1 MGRDDWYRNTSWDSA
16 TEAAFRAKLARSR
29 TSRPQYLR
37 IQASYLAEAFPEPA
51 LQLIEEYF
59 DTGDE
64 FDLPNALCARAEAY
78 ISLGR
83 RAEAVAAYKE
93 ALQWEEAHP
102 HHISKAR
109 IDLPKLVAA
118 DRLSNDYGYAFNIL
132 TTRFSPTDHQFPITR
147 YFWNG
152 SCALMTYEQGQ
163 LAEAREF
170 AERALRAAMETESP
184 FRYHR
189 TVGVVRDT
197 SDDFGRRIKR
207 IAQPSRVRSFF
218 RLFSR
223 R

>member
-16 TEAAFRAKLARSR
+16 TEASFRAKLARSR

-37 IQASYLAEAFPEPA
+37 IQASYLAEGFPENA

-64 FDLPNALCARAEAY
+64 FDVPNALCARAEAY
-78 ISLGR
+78 LSLGR

-102 HHISKAR
+102 RHISTAR

-118 DRLSNDYGYAFNIL
+118 DRLSNEYDYAFDIL
-132 TTRFSPTDHQFPITR
+132 TTRFSPTDHQFPSTR
-147 YFWNG
+147 YLWNG
-152 SCALMTYEQGQ
+152 SCALIAYEQGQ

-170 AERALRAAMETESP
+170 AERAVRAAMETESP

-189 TVGVVRDT
+189 TVGVVSDT

-207 IAQPSRVRSFF
+207 IAQPSRVRSFL
-218 RLFSR
+218 RLFSGK
-223 R
+223 

>member
-1 MGRDDWYRNTSWDSA
+1 MGRDDWYRNTNWDSG
-16 TEAAFRAKLARSR
+16 TEAAFRAKLARAR

-37 IQASYLAEAFPEPA
+37 IQASYLTEAFPETA

-64 FDLPNALCARAEAY
+64 FDVPNALCARAEAY
-78 ISLGR
+78 LTLGR
-83 RAEAVAAYKE
+83 KAETIAAYKQ
-93 ALQWEEAHP
+93 ALQWEETHP
-102 HHISKAR
+102 RHISTAR

-118 DRLSNDYGYAFNIL
+118 DRLSNEYDYALDIL
-132 TTRFSPTDHQFPITR
+132 ATRFSPMDHQFPSTR

-152 SCALMTYEQGQ
+152 SYALIAYEQGQ
-163 LAEAREF
+163 YIEAKEF
-170 AERALRAAMETESP
+170 AERAVRAAMETESP

-207 IAQPSRVRSFF
+207 IAQRSRARSLL
-218 RLFSR
+218 RLLSGK
-223 R
+223 